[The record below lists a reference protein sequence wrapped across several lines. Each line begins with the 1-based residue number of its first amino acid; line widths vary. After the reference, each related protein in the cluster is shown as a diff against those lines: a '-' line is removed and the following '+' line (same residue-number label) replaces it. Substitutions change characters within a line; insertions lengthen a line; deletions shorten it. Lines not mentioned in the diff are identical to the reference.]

1 MSNSYSTQPL
11 TGKSARKQVQPVSEA
26 LMLPVI
32 SKEEAS
38 KKSNVIKDATKS
50 GKQKG
55 AMVCLDA
62 SDASDAL
69 SIAIAIDGKEGANW
83 LSVKAGTSITPA

>member
-11 TGKSARKQVQPVSEA
+11 TGKSARKQIQPVSEA

-32 SKEEAS
+32 FEDAVE
-38 KKSNVIKDATKS
+38 KKGDVINDATKS

-55 AMVCLDA
+55 AMVCLDTH
-62 SDASDAL
+62 DTL
-69 SIAIAIDGKEGANW
+69 VIAIAVGSKEDSNW
-83 LSVKAGTSITPA
+83 LTTLLAVTTINPA

>member
-1 MSNSYSTQPL
+1 MANSYSSKPI
-11 TGKSARKQVQPVSEA
+11 TGKSGRKQVQPVSEA

-38 KKSNVIKDATKS
+38 KKSNVINDATKS

-55 AMVCLDA
+55 AMVCLDT
-62 SDASDAL
+62 SGAL
-69 SIAIAIDGKEGANW
+69 SIAIAVGGKEDSNW
-83 LSVKAGTSITPA
+83 LSVKTALTTITPA

>member
-38 KKSNVIKDATKS
+38 KKSNVINDATKS

-55 AMVCLDA
+55 AMVCLD
-62 SDASDAL
+62 SSGAL
-69 SIAIAIDGKEGANW
+69 SIAIAIDGKEDSNW
-83 LSVKAGTSITPA
+83 LSVTEGAAITPV

>member
-11 TGKSARKQVQPVSEA
+11 TGKSGRKQVQPVSEA

-38 KKSNVIKDATKS
+38 KKSNVINDATKS

-55 AMVCLDA
+55 AMVCLDK
-62 SDASDAL
+62 SGAL
-69 SIAIAIDGKEGANW
+69 SIAIDGKEGSNW

>member
-1 MSNSYSTQPL
+1 MANSYSSKPI
-11 TGKSARKQVQPVSEA
+11 TGKSGRKQVQPVSEA
-26 LMLPVI
+26 LMLPVV
-32 SKEEAS
+32 SKGEAS
-38 KKSNVIKDATKS
+38 KKSNVINDATKS

-62 SDASDAL
+62 SGTL
-69 SIAIAIDGKEGANW
+69 SIAIAIDGKEDSNW